1 VTKAS
6 VAQATAEINPTSIQ
20 LSSIRLDGN
29 TQPRAAI
36 NEQLVAEYATAI
48 YGGAT
53 MPPVVVFFDG
63 VTYWLADGFHRY
75 HAHVKAQLISIR
87 AEVRH
92 GIRRDA
98 ILYSVGANAE
108 NGQRRSPAD
117 KKKAVIS
124 LLEDEEWVKW
134 SDREIARRCAVS
146 HEYVGQIRE
155 SLSTVDS
162 EPASTERTVPTKHG
176 GVTQM
181 NVANIGKARKTES
194 GKTIYGQR
202 AEAAERFEERVANAF
217 EGVSPNV
224 TKALPKTR
232 DADVIQNLTGSM
244 AAMLPVI
251 QSINPKVIATDV
263 RAAQWI
269 ESLEEF
275 TSSIRVL
282 IRGLKE
288 NGGK

>member
-75 HAHVKAQLISIR
+75 HAHVKASLLAIR
-87 AEVRH
+87 AEVH
-92 GIRRDA
+92 QGIRRDA
-98 ILYSVGANAE
+98 VLYSVGANATH
-108 NGQRRSPAD
+108 GQPRTTAD
-117 KKKAVIS
+117 KRKAVQT

-146 HEYVGQIRE
+146 DTFVGDIRK
-155 SLSTVDS
+155 SHCGLTAV
-162 EPASTERTVPTKHG
+162 TEEVRTVPTKHG

-251 QSINPKVIATDV
+251 QSINPKAIAADP
-263 RAAQWI
+263 RAAQWV

-275 TSSIRVL
+275 ASSIRVL

>member
-1 VTKAS
+1 
-6 VAQATAEINPTSIQ
+6 
-20 LSSIRLDGN
+20 
-29 TQPRAAI
+29 
-36 NEQLVAEYATAI
+36 
-48 YGGAT
+48 
-53 MPPVVVFFDG
+53 
-63 VTYWLADGFHRY
+63 
-75 HAHVKAQLISIR
+75 
-87 AEVRH
+87 
-92 GIRRDA
+92 
-98 ILYSVGANAE
+98 
-108 NGQRRSPAD
+108 
-117 KKKAVIS
+117 
-124 LLEDEEWVKW
+124 
-134 SDREIARRCAVS
+134 
-146 HEYVGQIRE
+146 
-155 SLSTVDS
+155 
-162 EPASTERTVPTKHG
+162 
-176 GVTQM
+176 M